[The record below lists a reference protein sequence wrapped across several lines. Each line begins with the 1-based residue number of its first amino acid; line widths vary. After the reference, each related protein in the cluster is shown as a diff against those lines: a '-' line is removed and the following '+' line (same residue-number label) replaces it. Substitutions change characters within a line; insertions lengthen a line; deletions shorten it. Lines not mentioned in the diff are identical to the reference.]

1 MSSTFLSALPLVFIL
16 TGVVLYAVLAGA
28 DLGAGFWQLFA
39 GRGRQGEEIRE
50 HAHHSMAPVWEANH
64 VWLIFVLTVFWT
76 AYPTAFGSIAS
87 TLAIPLFLAGI
98 GIVFRGAAYAL
109 RVGASTPRELGVID
123 TIFSLSSILTPFALG
138 AMVGAIAT
146 GRVPVGNA
154 AGDRFSSWLNATS
167 ILVGVLAVATSGY
180 LAAVY
185 LAADAARRDE
195 RGIERAFRARALGAG
210 AVAGGLALA
219 GIVVVRYEAHS
230 FYDGL
235 VSGRALPAVIVSALA
250 GLATLALVYRR
261 RFEAARYGAALA
273 VAAVVAGWALA
284 QWPTILPGL
293 DVRQAAAPHDTLVA
307 VVVAVLGGGA
317 IVFPSLAVLFRL
329 TLAGRFDEGSHPLTA
344 PPSHRRP
351 GPRQAPLARTAVAC
365 VIVGF
370 GLLTVANAG
379 WAHAVGV
386 IALFAFVVAGFL
398 ALVPGDGIP
407 REGERIVHSHEPD
420 DGPGAPSRWP
430 ARKRTCVRIYIGRR
444 AARHRR

>member
-1 MSSTFLSALPLVFIL
+1 
-16 TGVVLYAVLAGA
+16 
-28 DLGAGFWQLFA
+28 
-39 GRGRQGEEIRE
+39 
-50 HAHHSMAPVWEANH
+50 MAPVWEANH

-123 TIFSLSSILTPFALG
+123 TVFSLSSILTPFALG
-138 AMVGAIAT
+138 AMVGGIAT

-154 AGDRFSSWLNATS
+154 AGQRFSSWLNSTS
-167 ILVGVLAVATSGY
+167 ILVGLLAVATSAY

-185 LAADAARRDE
+185 LAADGARRNE
-195 RGIERAFRARALGAG
+195 RELERAFRVRALGAG
-210 AVAGGLALA
+210 VVAGALALA
-219 GIVVVRYEAHS
+219 GIFVVRGDAHS
-230 FYDGL
+230 LYDEL

-261 RFEAARYGAALA
+261 RFEAARYSAALA

-293 DVRQAAAPHDTLVA
+293 DVGHAAAPHDTLVA

-317 IVFPSLAVLFRL
+317 IVFPSLALLFRL
-329 TLAGRFDEGSHPLTA
+329 TLAGRFDEGPPPSAA
-344 PPSHRRP
+344 PPAHERR
-351 GPRQAPLARTAVAC
+351 GPRPALLGRTAIAC
-365 VIVGF
+365 LIVGF
-370 GLLTVANAG
+370 GLLTVADTG

-386 IALFAFVVAGFL
+386 TALFAFMVAGFL
-398 ALVPGDGIP
+398 ALVPA
-407 REGERIVHSHEPD
+407 EES
-420 DGPGAPSRWP
+420 
-430 ARKRTCVRIYIGRR
+430 
-444 AARHRR
+444 

>member
-1 MSSTFLSALPLVFIL
+1 MSSAFLSALPLVFVL
-16 TGVVLYAVLAGA
+16 AGVVLYAVLAGA

-39 GRGRQGEEIRE
+39 GRGRHGEEIRE

-109 RVGASTPRELGVID
+109 RVGASTVRELGIID

-138 AMVGAIAT
+138 AMVGGIAT
-146 GRVPVGNA
+146 GRAPVGNA

-167 ILVGVLAVATSGY
+167 ILVGVLAVATSAY

-195 RGIERAFRARALGAG
+195 RQLARAFRARALGAG
-210 AVAGGLALA
+210 VVVGALALA
-219 GIVVVRYEAHS
+219 GILVIRGEAGGL
-230 FYDGL
+230 YDEL
-235 VSGRALPAVIVSALA
+235 VSGRALPAVIGSALA

-261 RFEAARYGAALA
+261 RFEAARYSAALA

-293 DVRQAAAPHDTLVA
+293 DVRHAAAPHDTLVA
-307 VVVAVLGGGA
+307 VVAAVLGGGA
-317 IVFPSLAVLFRL
+317 IVFPSLALLFRL
-329 TLAGRFDEGSHPLTA
+329 TLAGRFDQDGS
-344 PPSHRRP
+344 
-351 GPRQAPLARTAVAC
+351 ARTAPSARERPEARSALLVRLAVAFL
-365 VIVGF
+365 IAGF
-370 GLLTVANAG
+370 GLLTIAKAA
-379 WAHAVGV
+379 WAHALGV
-386 IALFAFVVAGFL
+386 TALFAFVVAGFL
-398 ALVPGDGIP
+398 ALVPA
-407 REGERIVHSHEPD
+407 EQS
-420 DGPGAPSRWP
+420 
-430 ARKRTCVRIYIGRR
+430 
-444 AARHRR
+444 

>member
-1 MSSTFLSALPLVFIL
+1 MSSTFLSALPLVFVL

-219 GIVVVRYEAHS
+219 GIVVLRYEAHS
-230 FYDGL
+230 FYDEL

-344 PPSHRRP
+344 PPSRRRP
-351 GPRQAPLARTAVAC
+351 GLRQAPLARTAVAC

-398 ALVPGDGIP
+398 ALVPG
-407 REGERIVHSHEPD
+407 EEM
-420 DGPGAPSRWP
+420 
-430 ARKRTCVRIYIGRR
+430 
-444 AARHRR
+444 